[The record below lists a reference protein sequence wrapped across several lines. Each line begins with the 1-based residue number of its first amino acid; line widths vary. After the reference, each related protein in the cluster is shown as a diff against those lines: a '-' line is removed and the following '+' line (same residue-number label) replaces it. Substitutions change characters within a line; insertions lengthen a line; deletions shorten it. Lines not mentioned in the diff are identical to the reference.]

1 MEYDNEVEKYQSN
14 KQPEGPYRLG
24 GWCYG
29 GVVAHEMACQ
39 LEQAGE
45 QVQCLFMLDA
55 HAMDSQEL
63 VKLSGNMQTDMNR
76 EYFETCPLFAE
87 LREKG
92 MLEDVIRNAIQVG
105 QDLKNHRPAMY
116 GGAVT
121 YFKPGRIP
129 AGVSAEGRKY
139 WETMMGY
146 TAGNYEHY
154 CREDRLRIILTPD
167 EHDLMM
173 EDSSLDMIV
182 PEILKDMDG
191 REQ

>member
-1 MEYDNEVEKYQSN
+1 
-14 KQPEGPYRLG
+14 
-24 GWCYG
+24 
-29 GVVAHEMACQ
+29 
-39 LEQAGE
+39 
-45 QVQCLFMLDA
+45 MLDA
-55 HAMDSQEL
+55 HALDNQDL
-63 VKLSGNMQTDMNR
+63 VKLSGSMGADMNR

-92 MLEDVIRNAIQVG
+92 MLEAVIRNAEQVAE
-105 QDLKNHRPAMY
+105 DMKNHQPAMY
-116 GGAVT
+116 GGPLI

-139 WETMMGY
+139 WETMMGF
-146 TAGNYEHY
+146 TAGNYERY
-154 CREDRLRIILTPD
+154 CREDQLQIILTPD